1 MFGAYG
7 ELFRSPGAI
16 PLTTA
21 GLLAR
26 MPLSMVG
33 IGLITMVAQ
42 SGDGFGLAGGLAATY
57 AVSTAVAAPQVSR
70 LVDRLGQR
78 RVIPVAA
85 GISVAALGAL
95 LLTSAL
101 SGPAWLLFAFAVC
114 AGAAPSAPALVRA
127 RWTELHRDSP
137 LLHTA
142 FSWETVLD
150 EVCFIVGP
158 PISIG
163 LSVALFPEAGPLV
176 AGVLLLI
183 GTIWL
188 AAQRRTEPA
197 IGAAARQSLIGAL
210 RHRVVWMVALVMVAM
225 GTIAGTIDVV
235 SVAFAQRQGE
245 PAAAS
250 VVLSVYALGS
260 CVSGFVF
267 GSRKLAR
274 SAERLLA
281 LAILATAVMTLP
293 LLLVHSIA
301 TLAAAMLVAG
311 VFFAPAMILSGQ
323 VVESQVSPR
332 ALTEALTW
340 STAGLGFGVAIGPAA
355 AGPIIDAYGA
365 RAAFGVTV
373 AAGAAVAILALVV
386 HRTFRTPARTE
397 SLPAQA
403 VPAGC
408 AE

>member
-1 MFGAYG
+1 AAG
-7 ELFRSPGAI
+7 SPCRCAKA
-16 PLTTA
+16 T
-21 GLLAR
+21 
-26 MPLSMVG
+26 
-33 IGLITMVAQ
+33 
-42 SGDGFGLAGGLAATY
+42 LAATY
-57 AVSTAVAAPQVSR
+57 AVSTAAAAPQVSR

-78 RVIPVAA
+78 RVIPAA
-85 GISVAALGAL
+85 AAVSVAALGAL

-101 SGPAWLLFAFAVC
+101 SGPAWLLFVFAIG

-176 AGVLLLI
+176 AGVLLLA

-188 AAQRRTEPA
+188 AAQRRTEPPS
-197 IGAAARQSLIGAL
+197 GAVERRSPTGVL
-210 RHRVVWMVALVMVAM
+210 RHRVVWVLALVMVAM
-225 GTIAGTIDVV
+225 GTIAGTIDVA

-250 VVLSVYALGS
+250 VVLSLYALGS

-267 GSRKLAR
+267 GSRTPAR
-274 SAERLLA
+274 SVERLLA
-281 LAILATAVMTLP
+281 LAMLATAAMTLP
-293 LLLVHSIA
+293 LLLVNSIA
-301 TLAAAMLVAG
+301 ALAAAMLLSG

-323 VVESQVSPR
+323 VVESHVPPR

-340 STAGLGFGVAIGPAA
+340 STAGLGLGIAIGPAV
-355 AGPIIDAYGA
+355 AGPIIDAFGA

-373 AAGAAVAILALVV
+373 AAGAAVAILAVV
-386 HRTFRTPARTE
+386 IHRTLRAPARAE
-397 SLPAQA
+397 SRPGHNPIPAARTGQDCLNA
-403 VPAGC
+403 SC
-408 AE
+408 Q